1 MPPRYR
7 TRDGEKQRPGSGGTT
22 STRARLGKQPSRA
35 VAARREAFDFYGSSQ
50 PPVFTAASMARCW
63 TLLLGAHHRCGCDSI
78 LSKLPPELLEHICR
92 QVREPIDECSAFHFV
107 ASSNGTSS
115 LHLWLIVHEH
125 RLRSPTAT
133 RVILQHVELPPDGT
147 PRGSVAALP
156 VVVRMLGHYEGFSG
170 RNLLIRWTHRV
181 ECPGLQLCDWPV
193 ACTAEEL
200 HAPRIVLPSRRTS
213 AFRREADSDAD
224 ANPLVLML
232 PRLSHSA
239 PPTALDLERLSFK
252 RVLLA
257 RHPDVHH
264 TSVTIC
270 GKPIGQTLQEAPD
283 SVGDAEE
290 CFAKITRGGNR
301 EEELRA
307 EDEDARIVQVMAV
320 IAQQCERIR
329 MEAEEE
335 AQSALHASQADLEA

>member
-1 MPPRYR
+1 MNVNQRPITLKVLSLVFGRSSSHDVACR
-7 TRDGEKQRPGSGGTT
+7 RGARDGEKQRPV
-22 STRARLGKQPSRA
+22 A
-35 VAARREAFDFYGSSQ
+35 AARRALVRAWKATITRGCRRGSFDFLRSQ

-239 PPTALDLERLSFK
+239 PPTALDLSGEL
-252 RVLLA
+252 
-257 RHPDVHH
+257 H
-264 TSVTIC
+264 TAGLPSRRPTY
-270 GKPIGQTLQEAPD
+270 
-283 SVGDAEE
+283 E
-290 CFAKITRGGNR
+290 CNH
-301 EEELRA
+301 L
-307 EDEDARIVQVMAV
+307 
-320 IAQQCERIR
+320 
-329 MEAEEE
+329 
-335 AQSALHASQADLEA
+335 